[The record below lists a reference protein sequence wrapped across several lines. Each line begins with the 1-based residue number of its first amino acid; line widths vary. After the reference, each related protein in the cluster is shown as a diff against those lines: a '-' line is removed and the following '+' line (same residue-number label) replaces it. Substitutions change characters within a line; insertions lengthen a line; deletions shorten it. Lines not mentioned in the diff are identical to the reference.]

1 MNHILI
7 DNKSNQ
13 QNSLKVFKVLN
24 ILAKNSVKLSQR
36 LFQIVFNTRKYLEL
50 KEDSKTQFSLIKKFQ
65 ELILS
70 TSSNETE
77 TKYDILIDY
86 YIKSIKFTLNSSL
99 LQDLSKTSENG
110 ALFINNCVFHL
121 HFTEYLL
128 QLFKVF

>member
-50 KEDSKTQFSLIKKFQ
+50 KEDSKTQFILIKKFQ